1 MVMFK
6 FRHGH
11 KMDILKHPNRFN
23 GCRTMGK
30 QESFVGLRVPLNLKE
45 LIVKFIKADTHMNE
59 SDFVRDAIRQKI
71 KHDAPHL
78 YAELFIQKEETS
90 QK

>member
-1 MVMFK
+1 MFK

-11 KMDILKHPNRFN
+11 KMVILEPPYRFN

-45 LIVKFIKADTHMNE
+45 LIVKFVKADTHMNK
-59 SDFVRDAIRQKI
+59 SDFVRDAIREKI
-71 KHDAPHL
+71 KRDAPHL
-78 YAELFIQKEETS
+78 YAELFMQKEESS